1 MLANP
6 HPCHAG
12 PGLGVTH
19 LQRCWRRDGWARVGI
34 SPSHFP
40 CFGAPDGA
48 HAGEREGG
56 RGVTWESSAR
66 PLPGQW
72 PLRAAGQW
80 GWVEGALIQDL
91 ASRGG
96 SLTQRRLSGS
106 DPSALTQAQWVEFRQ
121 QEKMSRLP
129 SPLWGRCSSPLHDA
143 QQQGGHRWAGR
154 RQCHMSA
161 GGSGCGGAA
170 PVQSWRTPPRGR
182 RGWGDGSRVR
192 GDSTRPSGSA
202 PRGPSSG
209 SWGAAPGFPG
219 VRAWVLVRVGAV
231 PPDSTHQRISSLAN
245 ALLSLSG
252 LRWPQDLKHSQPG

>member
-1 MLANP
+1 MPALAW
-6 HPCHAG
+6 
-12 PGLGVTH
+12 V
-19 LQRCWRRDGWARVGI
+19 
-34 SPSHFP
+34 SPTYK
-40 CFGAPDGA
+40 G
-48 HAGEREGG
+48 AGEGTAGLVWASPPPTFHASGLQMEHMLGRGREGE
-56 RGVTWESSAR
+56 V
-66 PLPGQW
+66 LPGKAV
-72 PLRAAGQW
+72 PAPYPGSGHCVRLDSGG
-80 GWVEGALIQDL
+80 GWKCALIQDL